1 MFEER
6 FWEVTGVL
14 IMTAKILLILF
25 VSLTGVCPRSSKVIY
40 VKAGEMVALYCTLN
54 KGHNPG
60 AEVIW
65 TSYTIQGR
73 NLTSSMSSAEQ
84 RQMGVLV
91 HGRSLVILSATV
103 NHRGNYSCSLG
114 NASSQFWFSL
124 AVCTSQSREYE
135 LRTQYSTT
143 CYTQEAC
150 TLYCPDVNVPAL
162 NIPNITSNGIIWH
175 KEGESTPEGR
185 YFSSVEE
192 HNQGIYTCTRS
203 YLYYDQIYNMTFTL
217 RLDVQPRGEKNTF
230 ISICLSLYLEEKKD
244 FICFLLLC
252 TGTLKYSSISSP
264 HNSDVISVDLG
275 SPVVIDCKA
284 FLYSDFDEVFW
295 LRGKSFVET
304 NTSFPVFYNSTRIE
318 INAEEIT
325 MTASLVFKKVSEE
338 DLTKNYTCRLDTVTG
353 PSSFVT
359 ITLAQKPRP
368 SYVALAL
375 GIVGIVMVVLTVFYV
390 RLKNI
395 SMHQK

>member
-217 RLDVQPRGEKNTF
+217 RLDVQPRG
-230 ISICLSLYLEEKKD
+230 
-244 FICFLLLC
+244 
-252 TGTLKYSSISSP
+252 TLKYSSISSP